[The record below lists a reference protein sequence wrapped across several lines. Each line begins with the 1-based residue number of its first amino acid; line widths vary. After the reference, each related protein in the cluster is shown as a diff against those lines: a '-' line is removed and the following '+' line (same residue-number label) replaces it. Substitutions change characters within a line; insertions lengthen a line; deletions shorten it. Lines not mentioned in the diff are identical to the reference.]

1 MAGFYGTALERIGRA
16 IHAIVI
22 NAISHGN
29 RLKNYRLKACRI
41 VCD

>member
-1 MAGFYGTALERIGRA
+1 MAGFYGTALEGIGRA

-29 RLKNYRLKACRI
+29 RLNGQR
-41 VCD
+41 